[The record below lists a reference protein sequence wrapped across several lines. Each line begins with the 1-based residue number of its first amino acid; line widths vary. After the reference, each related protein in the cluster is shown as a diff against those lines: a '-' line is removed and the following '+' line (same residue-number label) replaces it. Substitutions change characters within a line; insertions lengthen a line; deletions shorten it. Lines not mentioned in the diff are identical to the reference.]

1 MIDNRI
7 ELISQK
13 HDKIIKMLKKI
24 PDRSLFTPAA
34 LKRWDAIDPSIQDR
48 LLHHVWCGSCRKA
61 VYINIESARI
71 ERKDL
76 ILTGTCAE
84 CGGPVAR
91 LIEGE

>member
-1 MIDNRI
+1 MI
-7 ELISQK
+7 K
-13 HDKIIKMLKKI
+13 HI

-34 LKRWDAIDPSIQDR
+34 LRRWDAIEPSIQGK
-48 LLHHVWCGSCRKA
+48 LLGNVWCSACRKA
-61 VYINIESARI
+61 VYINIESAGI